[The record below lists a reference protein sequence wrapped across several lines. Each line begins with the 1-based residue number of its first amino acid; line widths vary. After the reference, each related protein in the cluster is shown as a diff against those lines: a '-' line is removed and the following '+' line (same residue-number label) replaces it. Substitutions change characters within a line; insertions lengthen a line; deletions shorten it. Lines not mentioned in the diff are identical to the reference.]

1 MFELNRRCGV
11 ETEAGNASRGSLLNL
26 ISMPERAFALLPP
39 PAPAYN
45 RGMRPRPSRSGLRHA
60 LLALF
65 FAFFAFTTRSQAQ
78 LVEVGDGGPGPVK
91 AEHLTAELT
100 TLSPQNSQ
108 NPVGQIAAGGT
119 LEGGLVLTL
128 EEHWHVYWSNAGDSG
143 EPPKITWT
151 LPKGI
156 TADPLQFPPPQRLP
170 LGPLMDFG
178 YESQV
183 AFPLLLHA
191 APGLKPGKVHLDARV
206 SWLVCAAQCLPGK
219 AHLGI
224 DLDVVPGPLPTPPL
238 VGALGAAIN
247 SLPKPLP
254 SNMSVSAVGGARL
267 IAVTV
272 HTGDEQKEAQ
282 FYPFDADQIDN
293 AAPQGVE
300 PEKDGVRVVLSRA
313 SDSTGL
319 PKALHGLL
327 ELAGGQA
334 YEFTVPVTPG
344 TVAPVAAAAAR
355 ANPSV
360 AGATG
365 SSVTLLGE
373 LALAFAG
380 GLILNL
386 MPCVFPVLFLKGLS
400 LVNSS
405 QQEKAHQRMHG
416 LMYTLGIL
424 LSFWAV
430 VGVLLVLRAGG
441 REVGWGFQMQS
452 PGFVAFLAA
461 LVFFL
466 GLSLAG
472 QFEIGLSL
480 TSAGGGLAQ
489 KGGLTGSFFTGV
501 LATVVATPC
510 MGPFLGAAVGFA
522 LSQSLA
528 LTFLIFTAL
537 ALGLALPYL
546 LLTLQ
551 PQWTAIL
558 PRPGAWMEVLKQ
570 LTAVPLFATAIW
582 LTWVYGQLY
591 TGETSSDGLNRMALL
606 LLSFL
611 VLAIAGWALGRWP
624 ARWGSGLSAVALIV
638 LALALPLRP
647 QTVEAQSWQPWTP
660 DTFATA
666 RASGDPIFVDF
677 TAAWCLSCKVNEA
690 AVLRSADIESKLAKG
705 HFRLLKADWTQYDPK
720 ITAQLASVNRS
731 GVPTYIIYPA
741 GKASNADVLPE
752 LLTRDLVSK
761 AIDKDLL
768 IGTASN
774 AH

>member
-1 MFELNRRCGV
+1 MCMNGQP
-11 ETEAGNASRGSLLNL
+11 SRVATS
-26 ISMPERAFALLPP
+26 
-39 PAPAYN
+39 PARAYN
-45 RGMRPRPSRSGLRHA
+45 RRMRSASLCRGRTRSYGGRTRRAGLFSLLLLSLVFLSPRPGH
-60 LLALF
+60 
-65 FAFFAFTTRSQAQ
+65 AQ
-78 LVEVGDGGPGPVK
+78 LVEVGNGGPGPVK

-100 TLSPQNSQ
+100 TLRPQGS
-108 NPVGQIAAGGT
+108 GGEIAAGGT
-119 LEGGLVLTL
+119 LQAGLLLTM

-151 LPKGI
+151 LPAGI
-156 TADPLQFPPPQRLP
+156 TGDPMQFPPPQRLP

-183 AFPLLLHA
+183 AFPVLLHA
-191 APGLKPGKVHLDARV
+191 APGLKPGKLHLDAKV

-224 DLDVVPGPLPTPPL
+224 DLNVVPGPLPDPPL

-247 SLPKPLP
+247 SLPTPLP
-254 SNMSVSAVGGARL
+254 VGTTATAVGDAKSIGL
-267 IAVTV
+267 TL
-272 HTGDEQKEAQ
+272 HTGGELKDVQ
-282 FYPFDADQIDN
+282 FYPFDPDQIDN
-293 AAPQGVE
+293 PFPQAVE
-300 PEKDGVRVVLSRA
+300 PLKNGARIVLARA

-319 PKALHGLL
+319 PKTLHGLV
-327 ELAGGQA
+327 ELPGSQA
-334 YEFTVPVTPG
+334 YDLTVPVTPG
-344 TVAPVAAAAAR
+344 TVAPAPA
-355 ANPSV
+355 
-360 AGATG
+360 ATG
-365 SSVTLLGE
+365 TSNSAPDTTGSGVTLLGE
-373 LALAFAG
+373 LALAFG
-380 GLILNL
+380 GGVILNL

-405 QQEKAHQRMHG
+405 GQERKHQRLHG
-416 LMYTLGIL
+416 LAYTLGIL
-424 LSFWAV
+424 VSFWAV
-430 VGVLLVLRAGG
+430 VGVLLILRAGG

-452 PGFVAFLAA
+452 PGFVAILAS

-480 TSAGGGLAQ
+480 TSAGGNLAQ
-489 KGGLTGSFFTGV
+489 KQGLTGSFFTGV

-522 LSQSLA
+522 LSQTIA

-558 PRPGAWMEVLKQ
+558 PRPGAWMEILKQ

-591 TGETSSDGLNRMALL
+591 TGESAADGLNRMALL

-624 ARWGSGLSAVALIV
+624 ARWGSGIAAVLLIV

-647 QTVEAQSWQPWTP
+647 QPVEAEAWQPWTP
-660 DTFATA
+660 ETFATA
-666 RASGDPIFVDF
+666 RASGDPVFVDF

-690 AVLRSADIESKLAKG
+690 AVLRSNDIESKLAKG

-768 IGTASN
+768 MGTASN
-774 AH
+774 THSH